1 MANYCELCRQKF
13 GAWNGLP
20 LVSSKDNKSICYHC
34 GKSIGRLSDDM
45 IDFCRKEGYLS
56 ICSRMTYEESLSY
69 IQELPNKIKNDTS
82 LAKYNFSYAPCK
94 EIKFDDSNKVFIIPR
109 NDIAKKENYNAWDYV
124 LLKYSQIVSF
134 DLIENGSSIASGGLG
149 RAVVGGLLF
158 GGAGAIVGAVTR
170 SYNELCTELSIKIT
184 VKDYSAPAVYVPL
197 VSSGGI
203 MKNTTL
209 YNEYIKTA
217 QDILSKLQIITNNVD
232 SSTTVNTTDLPN
244 EPIHASSSPAFSAAD
259 EILKFKKLMDEGI
272 ITQEEFDAKK
282 KQLLGIEP
290 AVINSAVINP
300 AVVNSSETKNSEYY
314 SVIISSYNDCK
325 MAVTGTYL
333 QYKQCAFSEARQIID
348 SADLPFEIIGTTSKT
363 EAEEVAKK
371 FSATGAAVEIRQ
383 PKSDGGYDVKKFKN
397 GYAIDDKLPKIEAI
411 DLEAKWKDPE
421 VGDEIYFGIN
431 NGKRMRW
438 KVLGKQDCRIQV
450 ITTDIVCKKP
460 YHQNEKDITWS
471 ECTLRKWLNSDFI
484 DGYFTQEERD
494 RIVPWELN
502 NDDNPEY
509 KTPGGVHTTD
519 KVFLLS
525 IDEAKSLF
533 ADDQERSLDF
543 WWLRSSGVCPTNAAT
558 VTRVG
563 TVHTHG
569 HGITSTSIGVR
580 PALWLDLT
588 STKWGE
594 EAQKRIDDYWEA
606 HSDERKKLESEQK
619 DLEEQIATLYASQT
633 EQVAA
638 LNNEIAAI
646 PGKAEIDKLDER
658 IVKLNN
664 EKNSLGIFKGKE
676 KNALQEQIDQA
687 FADKKAVQDRMDAA
701 KTEIEKRISAFNSD
715 IQKKISPLQS
725 RIDSIYAELNK
736 ER

>member
-1 MANYCELCRQKF
+1 MIVAFLGVDGGNIMKMIFAR
-13 GAWNGLP
+13 A
-20 LVSSKDNKSICYHC
+20 D
-34 GKSIGRLSDDM
+34 GK
-45 IDFCRKEGYLS
+45 
-56 ICSRMTYEESLSY
+56 
-69 IQELPNKIKNDTS
+69 
-82 LAKYNFSYAPCK
+82 
-94 EIKFDDSNKVFIIPR
+94 
-109 NDIAKKENYNAWDYV
+109 
-124 LLKYSQIVSF
+124 IVSGRGIGEYVYCYPDVGCIRLKSDKLTQF
-134 DLIENGSSIASGGLG
+134 TMLGNTTWSDSDGNLLWSSSEEAKLYFEKNSKKTFTPQTVERVDVLASTSTGPSASNFVKGT
-149 RAVVGGLLF
+149 LL
-158 GGAGAIVGAVTR
+158 AGAAVGAAAAMATMG
-170 SYNELCTELSIKIT
+170 SEHT
-184 VKDYSAPAVYVPL
+184 VKVTWRDDD
-197 VSSGGI
+197 G
-203 MKNTTL
+203 
-209 YNEYIKTA
+209 
-217 QDILSKLQIITNNVD
+217 SKESIITFYHGEGFQTFIRQLGSLMN
-232 SSTTVNTTDLPN
+232 LPN
-244 EPIHASSSPAFSAAD
+244 ESSPVLSSPVISSPMFSAAD
-259 EILKFKKLMDEGI
+259 EILKFKNLMDEGI

-290 AVINSAVINP
+290 AVINSAV
-300 AVVNSSETKNSEYY
+300 VNSSETINSEYY
-314 SVIISSYNDCK
+314 SVLISSYNDCK
-325 MAVTGTYL
+325 MVVTVAYL
-333 QYKQCAFSEARQIID
+333 QYKHCSMSEAEQIID

-397 GYAIDDKLPKIEAI
+397 GYAIDDKLPKIKAI
-411 DLEAKWKDPE
+411 DLEAKWKEPE
-421 VGDEIYFGIN
+421 VGDEIYFGVN
-431 NGKRMRW
+431 NRKRMRW

-460 YHQNEKDITWS
+460 YHQNEEDITWS

-563 TVHTHG
+563 EVHAHG

-606 HSDERKKLESEQK
+606 HSDER
-619 DLEEQIATLYASQT
+619 TSQQT
-633 EQVAA
+633 
-638 LNNEIAAI
+638 
-646 PGKAEIDKLDER
+646 K
-658 IVKLNN
+658 
-664 EKNSLGIFKGKE
+664 
-676 KNALQEQIDQA
+676 
-687 FADKKAVQDRMDAA
+687 
-701 KTEIEKRISAFNSD
+701 
-715 IQKKISPLQS
+715 
-725 RIDSIYAELNK
+725 
-736 ER
+736 